1 MFEKTNYMQ
10 IQTNFI
16 KRYHLRRK
24 FVGAAQLGNYEMWIS
39 MGNYLNFTGGRNYRH
54 QHSYF
59 EACLVLDGKGE
70 FHHGDQVFTVNPG
83 DLFVSDPGIVH
94 EIVSSPDPD
103 QYLKIHFTAFSF
115 EKSLEGGQRVSN
127 DKSSFAS
134 EAGDSVSFGMEDR
147 FNWYIDDFLQ
157 SHVHVIPGCERLK
170 VYFEQLKYT
179 EEACDYGDWLVLS
192 QSIIRSLVLEVIIKA
207 LPKVK
212 ADSKISLY
220 DTDFPS
226 SSAESCVQTDPR
238 LQIGLRYIKDNVGK
252 PLTVQEIAFQAGTS
266 PRTLL
271 RLFKSNFACTVAQKC
286 MEIRI
291 AAAARCLVAHPE
303 TAVGEIG
310 YAYGFE
316 NPSDFGRSF
325 RRIMGSAPGEY
336 RKNQGTVFTT

>member
-1 MFEKTNYMQ
+1 MQ
-10 IQTNFI
+10 IQTNLI
-16 KRYHLRRK
+16 ERYHLRRK

-39 MGNYLNFTGGRNYRH
+39 LGNYLNFTGGRNYRH

-70 FHHGDQVFTVNPG
+70 FHHGDQIYHVSPG

-115 EKSLEGGQRVSN
+115 EKSFEGGRSASSARVSSAE
-127 DKSSFAS
+127 SSADRVS
-134 EAGDSVSFGMEDR
+134 AGIEDR
-147 FNWYIDDFLQ
+147 FDRYIDDFLQ
-157 SHVHVIPGCERLK
+157 SHIHVIPGCECLK
-170 VYFEQLKYT
+170 VYFEQLKHT
-179 EEACDYGDWLVLS
+179 EEAHDYGDWLVLS
-192 QSIIRSLVLEVIIKA
+192 QSIIRSLVLEMIIKT

-212 ADSKISLY
+212 ADSKISIN
-220 DTDFPS
+220 DTYFPS

-291 AAAARCLVAHPE
+291 AEAARCLVAHPE
-303 TAVGEIG
+303 AAVGEIG
-310 YAYGFE
+310 YIYGFE

-325 RRIMGSAPGEY
+325 RRIMGAAPGEY
-336 RKNQGTVFTT
+336 RKNQGTVFST